1 MLKPSGRLLLF
12 SGFCSSCAVFS
23 RAETT
28 FTFPG
33 MMSLCLCL
41 SLIYLF
47 TVIPSCTLPVLRP
60 YSDPAADFKSTEVS
74 LPVQSFLPSPS
85 VLVSSHVFFVFF
97 LQSDSYACRVNDR
110 NSYMYI
116 KLHVHFY
123 MIYCIAADTTEN
135 WCENEMTSSGI
146 FLSTK
151 AHKGFWSSTTATWM
165 MTQPMLL
172 LPEMR
177 SAPQSCLLK
186 VFLCCVCLYF

>member
-1 MLKPSGRLLLF
+1 MLKQIFSAKLLADWTSDTCHCRCRMRKNQLNGKHKYYISISSVQSQSVLKPSGRLLLF

-85 VLVSSHVFFVFF
+85 VLVSSHVFFFF
-97 LQSDSYACRVNDR
+97 WQSDFYPCRVNYS
-110 NSYMYI
+110 NYYSYN
-116 KLHVHFY
+116 K
-123 MIYCIAADTTEN
+123 N
-135 WCENEMTSSGI
+135 
-146 FLSTK
+146 
-151 AHKGFWSSTTATWM
+151 
-165 MTQPMLL
+165 
-172 LPEMR
+172 
-177 SAPQSCLLK
+177 
-186 VFLCCVCLYF
+186 